1 MSKFPEFKIDL
12 DNFISDLSSRLKEN
26 NKRVEE
32 LLKTPQKTY
41 SNFVKPL
48 LMMEEYLDQF
58 FTPLSHIN
66 AVNNSEKTQEVYSES
81 IPIITEYS
89 TKLSQNLDIYNAYK
103 EIYKNENSSLNYEQN
118 RVLELNI
125 EHFELS
131 GAHLD
136 DKTKERLQE
145 INIKTSELSNN
156 FSQNLLDAT
165 NEYKYIIEDEK
176 DVEGIPQ
183 SDKENAKIKV
193 NTEGRECPLG
203 GEEDGVIKY
212 KFTLQLPSYISY
224 MTYGKN
230 RAIREELYKAYVTRS
245 PQNAAIIDELLAL
258 KDEMSKLLGF
268 DNYAQYSIASKM
280 AKNETSVIDFLD
292 KLAQNSKDQAQVE
305 LKELQSISPNTLQSF
320 DTAYYSEILKKKF
333 YDIDEEEYRPYFEQ
347 KSVINGMFT
356 FLNTL
361 FGFKFKKVDE
371 ELWNDK
377 ASSYDLYIDEKLIAR
392 LYFDLEARE
401 NKRGGAWMHN
411 WQSHCTDEQGDEQL
425 ASAFIVCNFPPS
437 SEITPSLLRHD
448 DIVTLFH
455 EMGHTIHHLLSSVN
469 ENDVSGVNGVEW
481 DAVEFPSQFLENFA
495 YEPKVLKLFATHH
508 ETGEILPNKMIEKLV
523 KSKNFQSAMGM
534 LRQLEFSIFDFKLH
548 SNIYKGDEVQA
559 LLNSIRENTSLI
571 EAPEYNKF
579 QNGFSHIFAGGYAAG
594 YYSYKWAEVLSADTF
609 YSVVDEGI
617 FESKTAKRY
626 LDIVLRGGGSKSME
640 ILFHEL
646 MGRGADTDK
655 LLRLNGIK

>member
-1 MSKFPEFKIDL
+1 MSKFPKFKIDL
-12 DNFISDLSSRLKEN
+12 DNFISELNIRLEEN
-26 NKRVEE
+26 SKRVEE
-32 LLKTPQKTY
+32 LLKTPKKSY
-41 SNFVKPL
+41 ANFVKPL

-66 AVNNSEKTQEVYSES
+66 AVNNSDKTQEVYSES

-103 EIYKNENSSLNYEQN
+103 EIYKNEKESLNYEQN

-125 EHFELS
+125 EHFEQS

-136 DKTKERLQE
+136 DKTKARLQE

-183 SDKENAKIKV
+183 SDKENAKY
-193 NTEGRECPLG
+193 
-203 GEEDGVIKY
+203 EEDGIVKY

-230 RAIREELYKAYVTRS
+230 AAIREELYRAYVTRS

-280 AKNETSVIDFLD
+280 AKNEKSVVDFLD
-292 KLAQNSKDQAQVE
+292 KLAQNSKEQAQLE
-305 LKELQSISPNTLQSF
+305 LKELQSIAPNKLQSF
-320 DTAYYSEILKKKF
+320 DTAFYSEILKKKS
-333 YDIDEEEYRPYFEQ
+333 YEIDEEEYRPYFEQ

-356 FLNTL
+356 FLDKL

-371 ELWNDK
+371 TLWNEK
-377 ASSYDLYIDEKLIAR
+377 ATSYDLYIDEKVVAR

-411 WQSHCTDEQGDEQL
+411 WKSHCKDEEGVEQL

-437 SEITPSLLRHD
+437 SDTTPSLLRHD

-495 YEPKVLKLFATHH
+495 YEPKVLKLFASHH
-508 ETGEILPNKMIEKLV
+508 ETADVLPDEMIEKLV

-548 SNIYKGDEVQA
+548 SNVYKGDEVQA
-559 LLNSIRENTSLI
+559 LLNSIRNDTSLI
-571 EAPEYNKF
+571 KAPDYNKF

-594 YYSYKWAEVLSADTF
+594 YYSYKWAEVLSADAF

-617 FESKTAKRY
+617 FDSNTAKKY
-626 LDIVLRGGGSKSME
+626 LEIVLKGGGSKSME
-640 ILFHEL
+640 VLFHEL
-646 MGRGADTDK
+646 MGRDPDTNK